1 MREKQLFGS
10 YYVVMFFLLFLFI
23 LSTLLDDNN
32 RNMLLKE
39 DGPIEIISACLHFFC
54 FLLVVMKGGGA
65 FFKAYPYFTIL
76 PLIFGCRE
84 LDLDNK
90 FTTTGILKITFFTRH
105 DIPLHEKAIGFVVIF
120 SIAVLVAMMV
130 KKHFWPLVT
139 ELEKRSAIG
148 VGVIMTI
155 FIIIASN
162 TLDGLGR
169 KTKSLGWQL
178 HPLILK
184 YSSVAEEIVEL
195 GIPILMILMFSYYFS
210 AKSRPAKAQA
220 FSS

>member
-1 MREKQLFGS
+1 MSEKQLMVS
-10 YYVVMFFLLFLFI
+10 YYIVMTFLFLLFI
-23 LSTLLDDNN
+23 SSTILDDST

-39 DGPIEIISACLHFFC
+39 KGPIEIVSASLHFIC
-54 FLLVVMKGGGA
+54 FFLVVIKGGIA

-76 PLIFGCRE
+76 PLLFGFRE
-84 LDLDNK
+84 LDFDVK
-90 FTTTGILKITFFTRH
+90 FTTTGILKIKFFTRS
-105 DIPLHEKAIGFVVIF
+105 DIPLYEKAIGFIIILSVVML
-120 SIAVLVAMMV
+120 VLMMI
-130 KKHFWPLVT
+130 KNHFRPLLT
-139 ELEKRSAIG
+139 ELKKRSVIAIG
-148 VGVIMTI
+148 VVMTI

-169 KTKSLGWQL
+169 KTKSMGLEL

-210 AKSRPAKAQA
+210 VKSKDLKTT

>member
-1 MREKQLFGS
+1 MSEKQLMVS
-10 YYVVMFFLLFLFI
+10 YYIVMIFLFLLFI
-23 LSTLLDDNN
+23 SSTTLDDHT
-32 RNMLLKE
+32 RNMMLKE
-39 DGPIEIISACLHFFC
+39 EGPIEIVSASLHFIC
-54 FLLVVMKGGGA
+54 FTLVAIKGGVV
-65 FFKAYPYFTIL
+65 FFKRYPYFTL
-76 PLIFGCRE
+76 FPLLFGFRE
-84 LDLDNK
+84 LDFDNK
-90 FTTTGILKITFFTRH
+90 FTTTGILKIKFFTRP
-105 DIPLHEKAIGFVVIF
+105 DVPLYEKAIGFMVIF
-120 SIAVLVAMMV
+120 SIVVLVAMMI

-139 ELEKRSAIG
+139 ELKKRSAIG

-169 KTKSLGWQL
+169 KTKSMGLEL

-210 AKSRPAKAQA
+210 IKSNNLKTT

>member
-1 MREKQLFGS
+1 MSEKQLMVS
-10 YYVVMFFLLFLFI
+10 YYIVMILLFLLFI
-23 LSTLLDDNN
+23 SSTALDDTT

-39 DGPIEIISACLHFFC
+39 EGPVEIVSAALHFIC
-54 FLLVVMKGGGA
+54 FFVIVLRGGAA
-65 FFKAYPYFTIL
+65 FFKKYPYFTIL
-76 PLIFGCRE
+76 PLLFGFRE
-84 LDLDNK
+84 LDFDNK
-90 FTTTGILKITFFTRH
+90 FTTTGILKIKFFTRP
-105 DIPLHEKAIGFVVIF
+105 DVPLYEKTIGFVVIF
-120 SIAVLVAMMV
+120 SIVVLVSMMI
-130 KKHFWPLVT
+130 KKHFWPLVA
-139 ELEKRSAIG
+139 ELKKRSAIG

-169 KTKSLGWQL
+169 KTKSLGWEL

-210 AKSRPAKAQA
+210 AKSRHAKAQA